1 MTRNLYVREI
11 ITILKDPRLCPT
23 CEKADKLEENIILE
37 NISRGKT
44 FLCTR
49 CEALTVVTHL
59 NLRRVELSSP
69 THDNIMLKEPHLI
82 RKVSY

>member
-23 CEKADKLEENIILE
+23 CEKDDKLEENIVLE
-37 NISRGKT
+37 NISQGKT

-49 CEALTVVTHL
+49 CEALTVVTHFS
-59 NLRRVELSSP
+59 LRRVELSSR
-69 THDNIMLKEPHLI
+69 TGDTILLKEPHLI

>member
-1 MTRNLYVREI
+1 MPKTLFVKEI
-11 ITILKDPRLCPT
+11 ILILKDPRLCPS
-23 CEKADKLEENIILE
+23 CEKADKLQENIIFE
-37 NISRGKT
+37 NNSKGKT

-59 NLRRVELSSP
+59 NLKRVELSSI
-69 THDNIMLKEPHLI
+69 TNDNIMLKEPHSI

>member
-11 ITILKDPRLCPT
+11 ILILKEPRLCPT
-23 CEKADKLEENIILE
+23 CKKDDKFEKNIVRE
-37 NISRGKT
+37 NISKGIT

-59 NLRRVELSSP
+59 NLRRVELSSQIG
-69 THDNIMLKEPHLI
+69 DNIMLKEPHPI

>member
-1 MTRNLYVREI
+1 MTKNLYVREI
-11 ITILKDPRLCPT
+11 ITILKEPKLCPT
-23 CEKADKLEENIILE
+23 CEKADKLKENIIRE
-37 NISRGKT
+37 NISKGKT

-59 NLRRVELSSP
+59 NLRRVELTSLIDD
-69 THDNIMLKEPHLI
+69 TVMLKEPHTI

>member
-11 ITILKDPRLCPT
+11 ITILKEPRLCPT
-23 CEKADKLEENIILE
+23 CEKNDKLEENVVQE
-37 NISRGKT
+37 NISQGKT

-59 NLRRVELSSP
+59 NLRRVELSSRAGE
-69 THDNIMLKEPHLI
+69 TIMLKEPYLI

>member
-1 MTRNLYVREI
+1 MVKNWYVREI
-11 ITILKDPRLCPT
+11 ILILKDPRLCPT
-23 CEKADKLEENIILE
+23 CEKDDKFEINVVRENV
-37 NISRGKT
+37 SRGKT

-59 NLRRVELSSP
+59 NLRRVELSSQIG
-69 THDNIMLKEPHLI
+69 DNIMLKEPHPI